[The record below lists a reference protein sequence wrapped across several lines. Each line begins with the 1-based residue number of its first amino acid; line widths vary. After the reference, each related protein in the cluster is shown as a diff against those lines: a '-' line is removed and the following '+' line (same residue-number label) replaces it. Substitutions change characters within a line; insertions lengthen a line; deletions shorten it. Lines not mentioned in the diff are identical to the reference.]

1 MNAPT
6 STPAFN
12 PGSIVRAR
20 DREWVV
26 LPESKGSDLYLRA
39 LGSGDDDRVR
49 LLAELEQIEQALF
62 PSPDPADAR
71 EGSQQSGQLLRDSM
85 LLKLR
90 AGAGPFRAIGNLA
103 FEPRAYQLVPLLMAL
118 RQEVVRLLIAD
129 DVGIGKTIEA
139 GLILRELID
148 RGEVKG
154 FTVLC
159 PPHLCEQWQEELSE
173 KFHLQPV
180 IVSRHTAARLE
191 RGLLQ
196 SESLFQHYPYTI
208 VSLDYIKSN
217 RRRDEFLIS
226 CPDFVIVDEAH
237 TCAQGNAQGRHQRY
251 ALLKGLAAKA
261 SRNMLLLTATPHSGD
276 EQAFRNLLG
285 LLDPE
290 FATLA
295 KLDDARNPIR
305 KRLALHMVQRRR
317 QDIAEW
323 RDNTQFPDRETGE
336 TAYRMQGDW
345 MALFQDVV
353 DYARELVD
361 RAEQLDQLQQRLH
374 WWAALALLRCISSS
388 PAAAVRTL
396 QNRIDRSVQP
406 GANTAQAIETLDE
419 LGNRTILDSSD
430 ESQDDLEPSAQ
441 IEDIPLLQQLISRA
455 ESLQG
460 PKADPKLKQLIA
472 TLKPMLEAGY
482 RPVVFC
488 RYIPTAHYLAEYLG
502 KAFKAYNVECVTGEL
517 HPSEREDRVE
527 ALSDREGSP
536 ILVAT
541 DCLSEGINLQE
552 YFDAIIHYDLAWNP
566 TRHEQREGRVDRFG
580 QRTPVVKALMLYGD
594 NNPVDGA
601 VLKVIIRKAEAIRKA
616 LGVSVPMPEDE
627 NRVTQAIMQTVLL
640 TRGMDSGMSQMG
652 LGLEFGDSLE
662 DLEHQVDVSWDSARE
677 KAKRNRTI
685 FAQQAIHPDEVL
697 PEWQRM
703 QEVLGNQNDVQRFIT
718 QALAALRAPLQ
729 PHQQHFR
736 MSWSE
741 LPHAIRERLE
751 SHGIRRLDHLGFD
764 LPLPRDVVYI
774 HRSHPL
780 VTVLADELA
789 ERALES
795 EDLPAS
801 ERPARRA
808 GAITTNQVQQRVI
821 LALLRL
827 RTNLVVEREGNRRE
841 MLAEEA
847 VTVVME
853 GNQPPRQLA
862 TQEAVE
868 LFNLAPSQN
877 TLPDVRERAVRQAL
891 ERLQEQQT
899 VLDNIA
905 RDHGQQLLQDHRRVR
920 DSERD
925 GRGTFQV
932 NPQLPADILG
942 VYVLMPE
949 VAF

>member
-1 MNAPT
+1 MN
-6 STPAFN
+6 TPATTPAYN

-26 LPESKGSDLYLRA
+26 LPESEGDDLFLRA
-39 LGSGDDDRVR
+39 LGSGDDDQIR
-49 LLAELEQIEQALF
+49 LLTTLESVEPALF
-62 PSPDPADAR
+62 PAPHPTDAR
-71 EGSQQSGQLLRDSM
+71 EGNQQSGQLLRDAM

-118 RQEVVRLLIAD
+118 KQEVVRLLIAD

-173 KFHLQPV
+173 KFHLRPV

-196 SESLFQHYPYTI
+196 SESLFQHYPYTV
-208 VSLDYIKSN
+208 VSLDYIKSS
-217 RRRDEFLIS
+217 RRRDEFLSS
-226 CPDFVIVDEAH
+226 CPDFVVVDEAH
-237 TCAQGNAQGRHQRY
+237 TCARGNSQGRHQRY
-251 ALLKGLAAKA
+251 ALLKGLADKA
-261 SRNMLLLTATPHSGD
+261 TRNLLLLTATPHSGD
-276 EQAFRNLLG
+276 EHAFQNLLG
-285 LLDPE
+285 LLNPE
-290 FATLA
+290 FASITHFGDTNNPLRKQLA
-295 KLDDARNPIR
+295 K
-305 KRLALHMVQRRR
+305 HVVQRRR

-323 RDNTQFPDRETGE
+323 QDNTQFPDREVAE

-345 MALFQDVV
+345 MGLFEDVV
-353 DYARELVD
+353 SYARELVD
-361 RAEQLDQLQQRLH
+361 RAEDLDQFQQRLH

-406 GANTAQAIETLDE
+406 EEDTAKAISTLDE
-419 LGNRTILDSSD
+419 LGNRTILDNNE

-441 IEDIPLLQQLISRA
+441 LEDIPLLQQLISRA
-455 ESLQG
+455 ANLQG
-460 PKADPKLKQLIA
+460 PKADPKLKQLI
-472 TLKPMLEAGY
+472 TRLKPMLEEGY
-482 RPVVFC
+482 RPVIFC
-488 RYIPTAHYLAEYLG
+488 RYIPTAHYVAEHLA
-502 KAFKAYNVECVTGEL
+502 KAFKAYNVQCITGEL
-517 HPSEREDRVE
+517 HPAEREERVVAQAQE
-527 ALSDREGSP
+527 DKPP

-552 YFDAIIHYDLAWNP
+552 YFDAVVHYDLAWNP

-601 VLKVIIRKAEAIRKA
+601 VLRVIIRKADAIRKA

-640 TRGMDSGMSQMG
+640 TRGLDSGMSQMG
-652 LGLEFGDSLE
+652 LGLENVETLDDIE
-662 DLEHQVDVSWDSARE
+662 QQVDVSWESARD

-685 FAQQAIHPDEVL
+685 FAQQAIHPEEVL

-703 QEVLGNQNDVQRFIT
+703 QEVLGSQEDVQRFIT
-718 QALAALRAPLQ
+718 KALSALRAPLQ
-729 PHQQHFR
+729 PQGDHFTT
-736 MSWSE
+736 SWSE
-741 LPHAIRERLE
+741 LPQAIQERLKG
-751 SHGIRRLDHLGFD
+751 HGIRRLEHIGFK
-764 LPLPRDVVYI
+764 LPLPRGVAYI

-795 EDLPAS
+795 EGLAGAD
-801 ERPARRA
+801 RPARRA
-808 GAITTNQVQQRVI
+808 GAITTNQITQRTI
-821 LALLRL
+821 IALLRL
-827 RTNLVVEREGNRRE
+827 RTNLVVEREGKRRE
-841 MLAEEA
+841 MLAEES
-847 VTVVME
+847 VTVAIE
-853 GNQPPRQLA
+853 GNQPPRQLNA
-862 TQEAVE
+862 QEAIE
-868 LFNLAPSQN
+868 LFNTQATQN
-877 TLPDVRERAVRQAL
+877 TVPDVRERAVRQAL
-891 ERLQEQQT
+891 ERLQEQQPA
-899 VLDNIA
+899 LNAIA
-905 RDHGQQLLQDHRRVR
+905 KGHGQQLLKDHRRVR

-925 GRGTFQV
+925 GRGNFQV